1 MTKMCQMGTTQSS
14 GSVPE
19 PIFVHGLV
27 GATMPRMEK
36 QRHYIRAWREH
47 RGLTQEQFAERVGIN
62 RAYLSK
68 IETGKR
74 RYDQPFL
81 EAAAEALRCAPA
93 DLLIRDPSDP
103 DGIWSIWDN
112 LAQAQRTQIVE
123 IAKTIKRTGTDG

>member
-1 MTKMCQMGTTQSS
+1 M
-14 GSVPE
+14 
-19 PIFVHGLV
+19 
-27 GATMPRMEK
+27 ARMDK

-47 RGLTQEQFAERVGIN
+47 RQLTQEQFAERVGIN

-81 EAAAEALRCAPA
+81 EAAAEALRCSPA
-93 DLLIRDPSDP
+93 DLLVRDPSDP

-112 LAQAQRTQIVE
+112 LAQSQRTQIVE

>member
-1 MTKMCQMGTTQSS
+1 MCHMGTIHSR
-14 GSVPE
+14 GSVPHA
-19 PIFVHGLV
+19 IFDDVGE
-27 GATMPRMEK
+27 GATIPHMIL

-47 RGLTQEQFAERVGIN
+47 RGLTQEQFAERIGIN

-74 RYDQPFL
+74 RYDQTFL
-81 EAAAEALRCAPA
+81 EAAADVLRCAPA
-93 DLLIRDPSDP
+93 DLLVRDPSDP

-112 LAQAQRTQIVE
+112 LAQSQRTQIVE